1 MYITTHTNDK
11 RDESL
16 KNSNATQKCM
26 IILRFIT
33 GRFSVFVVVVVVV
46 IANNILIILPREK
59 KTKTCTTITVF
70 CYDNAQMLSS
80 GVRQAMNYR
89 SLYKSINH
97 ANKQHRY
104 VAKYF
109 EE

>member
-16 KNSNATQKCM
+16 KNPNATQKCM

-33 GRFSVFVVVVVVV
+33 GRFSVFFVVVVV

-59 KTKTCTTITVF
+59 NPKTCTTITVF

-80 GVRQAMNYR
+80 GVRQATNYR
-89 SLYKSINH
+89 SLNKSINH
-97 ANKQHRY
+97 AYKQHRY